1 MRSLFLKYVLIMAFM
16 LPKPTQAKIITMP
29 RCILLE
35 LDSQVQCWAAQKQ
48 KSILRGSTLNFLG
61 ARPKIK
67 GKISAFL
74 TPLKEM
80 NGPPVNE
87 VSLPANQKIDIQG
100 NIIDYTVILKAENK
114 VILKVPLSV
123 VEPQFQYA
131 VISIDGKD
139 EIIRDGST
147 IKIDSKSDFLIKEV
161 RTNVLSGVSIII
173 EPKSSMFDELQ
184 IHYKEQVLGRAFIQ
198 KKGRF

>member
-1 MRSLFLKYVLIMAFM
+1 MRSLFLKNILIMAFM
-16 LPKPTQAKIITMP
+16 LPSPTQAKIIAMP

-35 LDSQVQCWAAQKQ
+35 LNGQVQCWADQKQ
-48 KSILRGSTLNFLG
+48 KSILRGSTLNFIG
-61 ARPKIK
+61 VRPKIK
-67 GKISAFL
+67 GRISAFL
-74 TPLKEM
+74 TPIKEM
-80 NGPPVNE
+80 NGPHVNE
-87 VSLPANQKIDIQG
+87 VSLPVNQKIDIQG
-100 NIIDYTVILKAENK
+100 NITEYKVILKVENK

-131 VISIDGKD
+131 IISIDGKD

-147 IKIDSKSDFLIKEV
+147 IKVDSKSDFSIKEV

-184 IHYKEQVLGRAFIQ
+184 IHYKEQILGRAFIQ